1 MSAGTVAGVT
11 GGWSLRRV
19 LPRAEPWCVPDFR
32 RVLQLSLAAMWLFDG
47 VLQLQPFMFT
57 PAFGS
62 QMIAPF
68 AHGNPAG
75 VADAITWCA
84 QQIARNST
92 LAGVGF
98 AGIQMVIAVGIA
110 WRPTVKAAL
119 AISVVWSLGVWW
131 IGEGMGNLFRGTASP
146 VTGAPGAVLIYA
158 LLAVLL
164 WPPRS
169 APASA
174 GDLEAASRTDGA
186 FVAARPVGATPARI
200 IWVVLW
206 VGLGCLSLA
215 PANRAPRALQ
225 SMISAMA
232 VGEPRWLASLDHS
245 VARLLG
251 DSGLAV
257 SIALAVLFVLIG
269 VAVFARAGVVRA
281 ALVVAGGVAVVIW
294 VVGEGFGGVF
304 SGTAT
309 DPNSGPLLVL
319 LAAAYWPVRAASA
332 VLRDGTGVVAR
343 AGVTRAG
350 VTRAGVTRAGG
361 QA

>member
-1 MSAGTVAGVT
+1 
-11 GGWSLRRV
+11 
-19 LPRAEPWCVPDFR
+19 
-32 RVLQLSLAAMWLFDG
+32 VLQLSLAALWLFDG

-84 QQIARNST
+84 QQIARHST

-98 AGIQMVIAVGIA
+98 AGIQMLIAVGIA
-110 WRPTVKAAL
+110 WRPTVKVAL

-146 VTGAPGAVLIYA
+146 LSGAPGAVLVYA

-169 APASA
+169 TPAADGDA
-174 GDLEAASRTDGA
+174 GAGTVAGA
-186 FVAARPVGATPARI
+186 GAGATEFVAARPIGATPARI
-200 IWVVLW
+200 IWLVFW
-206 VGLGCLSLA
+206 GGLGCLSLTSA
-215 PANRAPRALQ
+215 DRAPRALQ
-225 SMISAMA
+225 TMIAAMA
-232 VGEPRWLASLDHS
+232 TGEPRWLASLDQS
-245 VARLLG
+245 AARVLA
-251 DSGLAV
+251 DRGLEV

-269 VAVFARAGVVRA
+269 VAVFAPAIVVRA
-281 ALVVAGGVAVVIW
+281 ALVLASLVAVVIW

-304 SGTAT
+304 SGPAT

-332 VLRDGTGVVAR
+332 AVRDGASAGAR
-343 AGVTRAG
+343 SGK
-350 VTRAGVTRAGG
+350 